1 MRPIPKS
8 LLIHS
13 GQLQSVPGK
22 DSWGKGTL
30 SDTVNLKHIRLEPT
44 TKYVRDKQNNEIQ
57 LAAVM
62 FYDCYNSRPRNQDFH
77 SDQIFSIHGERY
89 QVQLVEPLYDENKL
103 HHYEIGL
110 VRHV

>member
-13 GQLQSVPGK
+13 AQLQGVSEK
-22 DSWGKGTL
+22 NSWGKETL
-30 SDTVNLKHIRLEPT
+30 TDPVDLKYIRLEPS

-57 LAAVM
+57 LAAVLI
-62 FYDCYNSRPRNQDFH
+62 YDCHNSRPKGQTFH
-77 SDQIFSIHGERY
+77 DGQIFSFNAERY
-89 QVQLVEPLYDENKL
+89 QVQLVEPLYDGRRL